1 MTADS
6 TRAHALTDALFG
18 QPDAAADRAVAVLN
32 AHAAA
37 LAWIRDTTGTYPAP
51 PSVAEQ
57 LAAVSRQLRNGDD
70 PRDPAPVLI
79 QVAVEALAAHRMTDA
94 A

>member
-6 TRAHALTDALFG
+6 DRAHALIDTLFG
-18 QPDAAADRAVAVLN
+18 EPDAAADRTVAVLN
-32 AHAAA
+32 AQAAA
-37 LAWIRDTTGTYPAP
+37 LAWVRDTTGTYPAP
-51 PSVAEQ
+51 PPVAEQ
-57 LAAVSRQLRNGDD
+57 LSTAARQLRSGDD